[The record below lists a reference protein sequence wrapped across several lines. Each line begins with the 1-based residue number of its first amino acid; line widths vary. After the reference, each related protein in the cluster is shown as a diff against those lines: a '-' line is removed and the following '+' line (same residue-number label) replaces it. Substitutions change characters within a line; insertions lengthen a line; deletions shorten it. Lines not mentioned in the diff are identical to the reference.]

1 MAGLLDTV
9 ILGRA
14 PRTFAA
20 NDPLVRPEDDAAAP
34 RSKEETA

>member
-1 MAGLLDTV
+1 MAGLPDTV

-14 PRTFAA
+14 PRTSAA
-20 NDPLVRPEDDAAAP
+20 GDLRVRPEDDAAAL